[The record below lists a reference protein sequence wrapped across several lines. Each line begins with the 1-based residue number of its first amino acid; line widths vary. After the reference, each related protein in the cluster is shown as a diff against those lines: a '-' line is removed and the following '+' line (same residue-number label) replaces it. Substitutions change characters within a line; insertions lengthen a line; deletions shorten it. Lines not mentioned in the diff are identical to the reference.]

1 MTTDGGTHWTNITS
15 RFRLP
20 APRWVGKVLPSR
32 IDARVAYVVFDGHND
47 DDLTPYVFRSSDGGA
62 TWTSIAGDL
71 PNGTVARTIEEHPRN
86 PNVLFLGTEFGSVL
100 DVRRRTPLDA
110 CDRQH
115 AAGACRSRHS
125 QRRDER
131 SHRRDARSRDHRAR
145 RREPARA
152 CRGRRSRAGD
162 VTLLPPRSAT
172 PTYEWRDL
180 PWPSANAFVA
190 PNPPVG
196 TSITYV
202 VGDAAAVVSA
212 SNGSDS
218 SRTRTPPTAKIQI
231 VAPDGQVVR
240 ELSGSGTP
248 GLHRVLWDLRASVP
262 FLPSA
267 SDSGYYGTYRGP
279 FVLPGRYTVKLAL
292 AGREQTQTV
301 DVRAD
306 ARAVTTPAAL
316 AARATMSARITELA
330 GIYSSAAKAFAAAE
344 GEVNRASAALKATP
358 NVQAGTDSVVSDAAR
373 KVAELRGRLSPS
385 YGTPVGRVFDLLGAI
400 QSSSGAPT
408 EAESRILDSATGE
421 SSRGDH
427 EAQRSH
433 HDDAAGGQDTT
444 RVTRWR
450 SATGEG
456 AVGRSH
462 SERSACP
469 EERQRRE
476 GGILIVPVEGQ
487 SARQRR
493 GQS

>member
-1 MTTDGGTHWTNITS
+1 M
-15 RFRLP
+15 
-20 APRWVGKVLPSR
+20 
-32 IDARVAYVVFDGHND
+32 
-47 DDLTPYVFRSSDGGA
+47 
-62 TWTSIAGDL
+62 

-86 PNVLFLGTEFGSVL
+86 PNVLFLGTEFGLYWTFDGGRHWTRATGNLPPVRVDRAILNDETNDLIVATHGRGIIVL
-100 DVRRRTPLDA
+100 DDVSPLE
-110 CDRQH
+110 H
-115 AAGACRSRHS
+115 AGA
-125 QRRDER
+125 
-131 SHRRDARSRDHRAR
+131 
-145 RREPARA
+145 
-152 CRGRRSRAGD
+152 GVVAGD
-162 VTLLPPRSAT
+162 LALLPPRAAT
-172 PTYEWRDL
+172 ATYEWRDL

-240 ELSGSGTP
+240 ELTGSGTP
-248 GLHRVLWDLRASVP
+248 GLHRVLWDLRATVP

-279 FVLPGRYTVKLAL
+279 FILPGRYTVKLAL

-301 DVRAD
+301 DVRAN

-358 NVQAGTDSVVSDAAR
+358 SVQAGTDSVVSDAAR

-408 EAESRILDSATGE
+408 EAESRILDSATADL
-421 SSRGDH
+421 R
-427 EAQRSH
+427 EAITKLNDLITTTMPRVRSAVGS
-433 HDDAAGGQDTT
+433 AAG
-444 RVTRWR
+444 V
-450 SATGEG
+450 A
-456 AVGRSH
+456 APVK
-462 SERSACP
+462 
-469 EERQRRE
+469 
-476 GGILIVPVEGQ
+476 VP
-487 SARQRR
+487 
-493 GQS
+493 